1 MTVTTS
7 KPHLQIYPFRSSE
20 PNAVGNRFGPKPNM
34 ETEYVSDGL
43 CICQLDRY
51 FLTKLKDE
59 ALARNQFS
67 QRQQGVRTKRKR
79 NKQKRKQSQAKEVID
94 PDTVKMCDCGCYSY
108 SCSHDLSCYS
118 HSHYHSHSHSH
129 HCCAGY
135 KYLKCLCRYYRHVHC
150 TCSCWRRKCYL
161 L

>member
-1 MTVTTS
+1 MTSVEVECVIDLLCVQSPIDCITIAQL
-7 KPHLQIYPFRSSE
+7 HL
-20 PNAVGNRFGPKPNM
+20 NK
-34 ETEYVSDGL
+34 
-43 CICQLDRY
+43 
-51 FLTKLKDE
+51 
-59 ALARNQFS
+59 
-67 QRQQGVRTKRKR
+67 QQRKR
-79 NKQKRKQSQAKEVID
+79 SQAKQVID